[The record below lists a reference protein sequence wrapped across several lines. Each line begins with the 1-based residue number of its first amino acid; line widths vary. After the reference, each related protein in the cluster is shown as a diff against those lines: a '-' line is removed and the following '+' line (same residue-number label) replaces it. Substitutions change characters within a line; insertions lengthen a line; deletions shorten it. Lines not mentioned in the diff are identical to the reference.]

1 MTSIH
6 IIRNT
11 RLLVSLCMV
20 ADKGWDWGTEQG
32 RQVEGDTV
40 VVAATCERSKCGA
53 RLVPVWWAVGGGWW
67 WWWLVVGGGTM
78 GVGRWVVGQ
87 SLRVVPIESNVTLY
101 AAPLLVVPSMV
112 PDVSISCWTP
122 WWEGL
127 LARRDAPPPCPG
139 SSASWRF
146 VQRNKTRVLFR

>member
-6 IIRNT
+6 IIMNT

-78 GVGRWVVGQ
+78 GVGRWVVG
-87 SLRVVPIESNVTLY
+87 LDL
-101 AAPLLVVPSMV
+101 LLVGDLCNGIKPGFYSV
-112 PDVSISCWTP
+112 DVWYCNQGKKHRDPMPKSSPQPRWT
-122 WWEGL
+122 
-127 LARRDAPPPCPG
+127 
-139 SSASWRF
+139 S
-146 VQRNKTRVLFR
+146 